1 MECTLLKEGGQCSK
15 FTIMQ
20 WVYLIMVCCSIYVM
34 HLKII
39 EWGTE
44 YPLPATILFWFA
56 NSKKLP
62 CKDSSLNG
70 LKLICGKQDG
80 IGSTWFQLKAHEQL
94 YFLKKGSQSQ
104 SLWLANLLESFLLKL
119 KGKTFWHL

>member
-1 MECTLLKEGGQCSK
+1 MRHRIS
-15 FTIMQ
+15 
-20 WVYLIMVCCSIYVM
+20 
-34 HLKII
+34 
-39 EWGTE
+39 
-44 YPLPATILFWFA
+44 ILFWFA

-80 IGSTWFQLKAHEQL
+80 IGSTWFQLKAHEKL

-104 SLWLANLLESFLLKL
+104 FTRIFSAETKRQNILTLVVIKNTESR
-119 KGKTFWHL
+119 T